1 MTQSLLQTTLD
12 VFERY
17 QRARSTLCFPYL
29 GEVEFWLFRDIIL
42 PVFFYEEGLGRSSTK
57 LIYHSHS
64 LLSNLRGTQ

>member
-29 GEVEFWLFRDIIL
+29 GEVEFWPSIDIIL
-42 PVFFYEEGLGRSSTK
+42 PVFFYKEELGRSNTK
-57 LIYHSHS
+57 LMYHSHP
-64 LLSNLRGTQ
+64 LLYSLRGTQ